1 MKRIFT
7 FFLALVASVGTM
19 FASNTNVNGIWYDF
33 DTSTKTASVTYQGSS
48 WSSYSYD
55 YSGEVVVPASVTYN
69 SVPYSVTSIR
79 TEAFRGCSGLTSVT
93 IPNSVTSIG
102 DRAFYGCIGLTSVTI
117 PNSVTSIGGWAFH
130 GCTSLTSPV
139 YNAHVFAFMPTSYS
153 GGYTIPDGIEYIA
166 SAFEG
171 CKSLTSITIPNS
183 VTSIGSSAFSGCT
196 GLTSVTIPNSVTSI
210 GDDAFHG
217 CTSLTSIE
225 IPNSVTSIGDYAF
238 SGCTGLTTV
247 TIPNSVTS
255 IGNGAFSACKGLTTP
270 IYNAHIFAQMPT
282 SFSGAYTIP
291 EGIEMIAG
299 NAFASCKIKSITIP
313 SSLKQMAERVFGWCV
328 LDTVV
333 WNAKHCDLPVHWTDG
348 PFNSARIS
356 TFIFGDEVEYIPHDL
371 CREQNE
377 MTSINIPSSVTII
390 ADGAFKDC
398 TGLTKVNINDIA
410 AWCNIVFSSSPL
422 YYAKHLYLN
431 DIEVT
436 NLVIP
441 DNVSSIGK
449 YAFYGC
455 IDLTSVTISN
465 SVTSIGDYAFFKC
478 TGLTSV
484 TIPNSVTSIG
494 YDAFY
499 GCTGLTSMT
508 IEAETP
514 PMLGSQAFDNTN
526 NCPIYV
532 PCGTLDAY
540 KNKIGWSKYASQI
553 EYKPLE
559 YKVIG
564 KVNSIEMGSV
574 KVPTSSICDS
584 LNAIPN
590 EGYHFVQWSDGI
602 MENPRVIDFTQDTTL
617 TAEFAINV
625 YHVRF
630 YGLENF
636 LLSEQSVEHG
646 AAAIA
651 PEAPVEE
658 NYDFIGWDKDF
669 SNVQADLDVYA
680 QYKNKSEAIEN
691 IEHSDLPYKILDN
704 GNIYILR
711 REKVYTV
718 TGQEVR

>member
-1 MKRIFT
+1 MKKIIT
-7 FFLALVASVGTM
+7 FFLALVASIGTM

-79 TEAFRGCSGLTSVT
+79 TEAFRGCTGLTSVT

-102 DRAFYGCIGLTSVTI
+102 DRAFYGCI
-117 PNSVTSIGGWAFH
+117 
-130 GCTSLTSPV
+130 
-139 YNAHVFAFMPTSYS
+139 
-153 GGYTIPDGIEYIA
+153 
-166 SAFEG
+166 
-171 CKSLTSITIPNS
+171 
-183 VTSIGSSAFSGCT
+183 

-238 SGCTGLTTV
+238 SGCTGLTSV

-255 IGNGAFSACKGLTTP
+255 IGNGAFSACNGLTTP

-410 AWCNIVFSSSPL
+410 AWCNIVFPAMVSSSPL

-514 PMLGSQAFDNTN
+514 PMLRSQAFDNTN

-540 KNKIGWSKYASQI
+540 KNKTGWSKYASQI

-669 SNVQADLDVYA
+669 SNVQVDLDVYA

-711 REKVYTV
+711 GEKTYTV